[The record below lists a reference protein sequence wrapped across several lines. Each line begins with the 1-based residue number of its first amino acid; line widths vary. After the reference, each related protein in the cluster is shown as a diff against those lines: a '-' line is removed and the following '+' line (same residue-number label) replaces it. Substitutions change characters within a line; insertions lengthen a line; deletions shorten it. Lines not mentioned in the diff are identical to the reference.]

1 MWFLSSCKI
10 RSIIESIRITKIK
23 EEINATKEE
32 NKELKDQNEML
43 EENALYGVE
52 GEVEISN
59 FKLPYLI
66 SILYRSY
73 QDILLYN
80 RFRLRFEYH
89 KKIQS
94 QLKSRDQQN
103 HSNNV
108 HGFQQKRLMVSKE
121 YWIHLNSFD
130 VDHIMKTVIY
140 KLYLSLPNDLDIC
153 GVLFTL
159 SRYILYESYWILNVM
174 RALDVSTLLG

>member
-1 MWFLSSCKI
+1 
-10 RSIIESIRITKIK
+10 
-23 EEINATKEE
+23 
-32 NKELKDQNEML
+32 ML

-121 YWIHLNSFD
+121 Y
-130 VDHIMKTVIY
+130 
-140 KLYLSLPNDLDIC
+140 
-153 GVLFTL
+153 
-159 SRYILYESYWILNVM
+159 
-174 RALDVSTLLG
+174 